1 MSRPRPGEDL
11 GQISGYRL
19 TGFLGEGGQG
29 VVYRGL
35 SPSGD
40 QVAIKVLHARMSEDA
55 EERRRFFRQVE
66 LARRVA
72 PFCTARVLDMGMH
85 DDRPYIVSEYVRGA
99 SLDRVVRQDGP
110 RTGGGLE
117 RLAVATATALAAIHR
132 AGVVHR
138 DFKPGN
144 VILGP
149 EGPVVIDFGISR
161 ALDHAATQSGAFGTP
176 GYMAPEQVSAERIG
190 PAADVFSWAATMV
203 FAATGRRPFAG
214 ASVAAVLHA
223 LLYDEPDLTGV
234 PDSLRPLVV
243 ACLGKDPGR
252 RPAAEDLVRA
262 LTGDDTAPVAQA
274 PEPTAPAP
282 GPASPPGPVPTP
294 APGPTPAPASA
305 PSSAAVSA
313 PLSARPPSWRVP
325 RRALLA
331 VAVAVA
337 AVVVAVSMWPEP
349 RQPDPLRTTDPVRTT
364 APVIPFGGGIG
375 EPLAGHTNDVRA
387 VAVGTRDGVPIML
400 TGSDDETARVWNLRT
415 SQQLGRPLA
424 GHTEWIRSAALDQL
438 DGAPIAVTASDDD
451 TARVWDLTTGRART
465 LKGHTGDVKSVAT
478 GRIGGT
484 HVAVTASADGTARVW
499 DLRTG
504 KQLGAPLAGHTGGV
518 WAVAV
523 GQVGGAPIAV
533 TTGDDKTVRVWD
545 LNSRKQLG
553 APMTGHAGWVR
564 SVALGNLDGTP
575 VALTGSE
582 DMTVR
587 VWDLTTRKQLGEPL
601 TGHTGWIWSVA
612 ISNLDGTPVA
622 VTGSED
628 ATVRVWDLN
637 SRKQLG
643 TPFTGHADCVWSVA
657 IGLLDGRPIAVSG
670 SRDQTAR
677 AWSLGPPYPAG
688 S

>member
-1 MSRPRPGEDL
+1 MSRPQPGEDL
-11 GQISGYRL
+11 GHISGYRL

-29 VVYRGL
+29 AVYRGV

-40 QVAIKVLHARMSEDA
+40 EVAIKVLHARMSEDA
-55 EERRRFFRQVE
+55 EERRRFFRQVD

-85 DDRPYIVSEYVRGA
+85 EDRPYIVSEYVRGQ
-99 SLDRVVRQDGP
+99 SLDQVVQLEGP

-132 AGVVHR
+132 AEVVHR
-138 DFKPGN
+138 DLKPGN

-161 ALDHAATQSGAFGTP
+161 ALDHVATQSGAFGTP
-176 GYMAPEQVSAERIG
+176 GYMAPEQVSADQVG
-190 PAADVFSWAATMV
+190 PSADVFSWGATMV

-214 ASVAAVLHA
+214 ASVAAVIHA

-234 PDSLRPLVV
+234 PESLLPLVT
-243 ACLGKDPGR
+243 ACLDKNPGR
-252 RPAAEDLVRA
+252 RPAADDLVRA
-262 LTGDDTAPVAQA
+262 LTGGDTVPTAELTEMGTGPVAGLGTEA
-274 PEPTAPAP
+274 
-282 GPASPPGPVPTP
+282 ASV
-294 APGPTPAPASA
+294 SV
-305 PSSAAVSA
+305 PSSGRSA
-313 PLSARPPSWRVP
+313 SRRVP
-325 RRALLA
+325 RSALIAVAAAVAA

-337 AVVVAVSMWPEP
+337 MWPEP
-349 RQPDPLRTTDPVRTT
+349 RIVPMLDPGPVSTT
-364 APVIPFGGGIG
+364 AQGIPFGGGIG
-375 EPLAGHTNDVRA
+375 EPLTGHTNDVRA
-387 VAVGTRDGVPIML
+387 VAVGTLDGRPVML

-415 SQQLGRPLA
+415 SQPVGQPLT
-424 GHTEWIRSAALDQL
+424 GHTEWVRGVALDQL
-438 DGAPIAVTASDDD
+438 DGAPIAVTAGDDD
-451 TARVWDLTTGRART
+451 TARVWELATGRSRT
-465 LKGHTGDVKSVAT
+465 LEGHGGDVKSVAT

-504 KQLGAPLAGHTGGV
+504 KQFGAPLTGHKGPV

-523 GQVGGAPIAV
+523 GQVGGTPIAV
-533 TTGDDKTVRVWD
+533 TTGDDATVRMWD
-545 LNSRKQLG
+545 LDSRKQLG
-553 APMTGHAGWVR
+553 TPMTGHSGWVR
-564 SVALGNLDGTP
+564 SVTIGNLGGTP
-575 VALTGSE
+575 VALTGGE

-587 VWDLTTRKQLGEPL
+587 VWDLTTRKAFGAPL
-601 TGHTGWIWSVA
+601 TGHTRVVWSVA

-628 ATVRVWDLN
+628 ATVRVWDL
-637 SRKQLG
+637 STRKQLG
-643 TPFTGHADCVWSVA
+643 RPFTGHADCVWSVA
-657 IGLLDGRPIAVSG
+657 TGLLDGRPIAVSG

-677 AWSLGPPYPAG
+677 VWSLGPPYPAG